1 MRAYLLSLL
10 LCITAQGFGQL
21 NIDTASFNTSISS
34 IDFSKKNSLVV
45 IGEAH
50 EVKNTYL
57 TEFFLLKKLFVQG
70 FTKIC
75 IEGGSSEAAI
85 LNEYLHTGND
95 SILSFTRASSKSGE
109 YKQFVKQV
117 YAFNKEQNNSIA
129 FEGID
134 FERTKPVSY
143 LFSKWFSNNQSAN
156 ALFNDQLAKLL
167 SITPETSDNQ
177 FERTIKECLKN
188 QSAFSEEYKS
198 ILQDNYPLFISIL
211 NNNFYFSKRDESMV
225 EKLLQLES
233 KGNLN
238 NAILIIGSNH
248 LVFNGQ
254 LSSQLFQKLN
264 GEKNIVAFI
273 FAYAN
278 CENYLSVKKFNS
290 ENRLLKLMIA
300 QETSLPSIL
309 FSKHSAAIV
318 HASGNNVKA
327 ILVGLY
333 NQ

>member
-1 MRAYLLSLL
+1 MRAYFLFLL
-10 LCITAQGFGQL
+10 LCIASRGSGQL
-21 NIDTASFNTSISS
+21 NIDTASFYSSISS
-34 IDFSKKNSLVV
+34 IDFSKKNLLVV

-50 EVKNTYL
+50 EVRNTYL

-85 LNEYLHTGND
+85 LNEYLYTGND

-109 YKQFVKQV
+109 YKQFIKQV

-134 FERTKPVSY
+134 FERVKPVSY
-143 LFSKWFSNNQSAN
+143 LFKKWFSNSRSTN
-156 ALFNDQLAKLL
+156 AVFNAQLAKLL

-177 FERTIKECLKN
+177 FERTIKECQKN
-188 QSAFSEEYKS
+188 QPTFSEEYKS
-198 ILQDNYPLFISIL
+198 LLQNNYLLFLSII
-211 NNNFYFSKRDESMV
+211 NSNFSFSRRDESMV
-225 EKLLQLES
+225 EKLLQLEKNGS
-233 KGNLN
+233 LN
-238 NAILIIGSNH
+238 KTILIIGSNH

-254 LSSQLFQKLN
+254 LSSQLFPKLN
-264 GEKNIVAFI
+264 GEKNIAAFI

-278 CENYLSVKKFNS
+278 CENYLSPKKFNS
-290 ENRLLKLMIA
+290 ENRLLKIMPPL
-300 QETSLPSIL
+300 ETTLPAIF
-309 FSKHSAAIV
+309 FSKTSSDIV
-318 HASGNNVKA
+318 HATGNNVKA